1 MQFRNRNVEQAK
13 NELQEQ
19 GLNLQDLA
27 YEAHGSF

>member
-1 MQFRNRNVEQAK
+1 MQFRKRNVEQAK
-13 NELQEQ
+13 NEEK